1 MKKNMTKALIY
12 MGGNIKPI
20 EIDVKEIY
28 YGCYDNPEIIEIIS
42 TNGKNYK
49 THISNVLVIAND

>member
-1 MKKNMTKALIY
+1 

-49 THISNVLVIAND
+49 THISNVLVIADD